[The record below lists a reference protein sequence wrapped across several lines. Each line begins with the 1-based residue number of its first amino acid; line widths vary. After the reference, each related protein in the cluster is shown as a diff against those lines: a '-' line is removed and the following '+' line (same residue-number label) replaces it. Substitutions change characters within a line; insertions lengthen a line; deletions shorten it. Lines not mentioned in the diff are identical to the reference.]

1 MVLWLR
7 RLGILLLFAAASV
20 LCWVFATRFRRK
32 DEREDSPR
40 VSLLGK
46 VEAIRTAC
54 QKEIQG
60 IDRRLDQ
67 AHSEVENTR
76 AIQDEKARLQ
86 ALADLA
92 NKRKDK
98 P

>member
-1 MVLWLR
+1 MMLWLR
-7 RLGILLLFAAASV
+7 RLGFLFLFVAASI

-32 DEREDSPR
+32 DEGGEPPR
-40 VSLLGK
+40 ASLLGK
-46 VEAIRTAC
+46 AEAIRTAC

-60 IDRRLDQ
+60 IDRRLGQ
-67 AHSEVENTR
+67 ARSEVENTR

-92 NKRKDK
+92 NKKK
-98 P
+98 EGP